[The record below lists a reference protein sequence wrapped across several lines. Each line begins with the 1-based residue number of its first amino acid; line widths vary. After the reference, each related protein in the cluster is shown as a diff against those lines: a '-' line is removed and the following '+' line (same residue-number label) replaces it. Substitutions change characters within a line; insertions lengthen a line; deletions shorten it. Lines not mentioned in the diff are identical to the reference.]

1 MAQIVTVEP
10 GDVLVIGRQEGF
22 SVEHFRPAMDRLK
35 EILGLSMIVVLD
47 GPVDLAVVRRT
58 LAEGGADAVAGS

>member
-10 GDVLVIGRQEGF
+10 GDVLVIGGQEGF
-22 SVEHFRPAMDRLK
+22 SVEHFRPAMEQLK
-35 EILGLSMIVVLD
+35 EILGLSMIVILD
-47 GPVDLAVVRRT
+47 GPADLAVVRKV